1 MNQPSDNLRQPK
13 NYRQYI
19 APIIILLLAIGAA
32 IYGVLQTSAEPDE
45 SSNHDS
51 SQTERPAKSATAE
64 SLNEVERDFPD
75 ADSSSQEA
83 LAVAHDELETYVHSE
98 HSLRLLLTATEYG
111 HEFDESAADFALEH
125 LNANWE
131 DEAYYYAEL
140 VMQEYPGLQQA
151 ELQKHMQHEPEGPKF
166 SAEQTDFALSKLD

>member
-1 MNQPSDNLRQPK
+1 
-13 NYRQYI
+13 YI

-64 SLNEVERDFPD
+64 SLNEVQRDFPD

-83 LAVAHDELETYVHSE
+83 LAVAHDEFEPYAHSE
-98 HSLRLLLTATEYG
+98 HAPRLRLTSTAYN
-111 HEFDESAADFALEH
+111 HDLDQAAADFALEH
-125 LNANWE
+125 LNANWQ
-131 DEAYYYAEL
+131 DEAYYCAEL
-140 VMQEYPGLQQA
+140 ITQVYPDMQPAQLQTHLPQERERPQFLA
-151 ELQKHMQHEPEGPKF
+151 E
-166 SAEQTDFALSKLD
+166 

>member
-1 MNQPSDNLRQPK
+1 ISVNQPSDNLRQPK

-32 IYGVLQTSAEPDE
+32 IYGVLQTSAEPAE

-75 ADSSSQEA
+75 AGSSSQEA
-83 LAVAHDELETYVHSE
+83 LAVAHDELATSIHSE
-98 HSLRLLLTATEYG
+98 HALGLLLRAT
-111 HEFDESAADFALEH
+111 DTD
-125 LNANWE
+125 
-131 DEAYYYAEL
+131 
-140 VMQEYPGLQQA
+140 QE
-151 ELQKHMQHEPEGPKF
+151 
-166 SAEQTDFALSKLD
+166 